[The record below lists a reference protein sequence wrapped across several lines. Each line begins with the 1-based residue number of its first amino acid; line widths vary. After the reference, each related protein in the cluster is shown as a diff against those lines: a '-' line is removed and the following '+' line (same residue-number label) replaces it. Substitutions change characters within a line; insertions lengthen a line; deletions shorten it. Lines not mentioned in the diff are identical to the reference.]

1 MESFSIFSNFIYCE
15 SSEELICKKNSYLI
29 VLDGVVEGIYQEL
42 PEKYKN
48 LKLYDYKDK
57 LVIPGLSDLHVHAP
71 QYQFRGLW
79 MDMELLPWLEEHTFP
94 EESKYKSH
102 EYASKAY
109 DIFVEDLKY
118 SATTRVS
125 AFATI
130 HKDSAL
136 YLMNALEKAGL
147 AGFVGKVN
155 SDRNAPDI
163 LREET
168 AESINATLD
177 FIEKSKE
184 LKNIKPIITPRFI
197 PTCSDTLLQ
206 ELGKISKDYNL
217 PVQSHL
223 SENPS
228 EIEWVKQLVPKS
240 KSYADAYRMFG
251 LWGEEKTIMAH
262 CVYSYETELELMKNK
277 NIYVAHC
284 PDSNSNLTSGIA
296 RITALMESGV
306 NVGLASDVAGGEE
319 LSILSAMKN
328 AIKVSKLN
336 KRLSHS
342 EDRSLSFAEAFYLAT
357 YSGGSFFG
365 NVGSFI
371 KGYDADIV
379 VLDDSSIKTTLKDE
393 LSLQERLEQYVYLK
407 PSDRVFAKFVKGN
420 KVF

>member
-1 MESFSIFSNFIYCE
+1 MPAAT
-15 SSEELICKKNSYLI
+15 
-29 VLDGVVEGIYQEL
+29 L
-42 PEKYKN
+42 PEKARMM
-48 LKLYDYKDK
+48 LFF
-57 LVIPGLSDLHVHAP
+57 S
-71 QYQFRGLW
+71 
-79 MDMELLPWLEEHTFP
+79 
-94 EESKYKSH
+94 
-102 EYASKAY
+102 AS
-109 DIFVEDLKY
+109 I
-118 SATTRVS
+118 
-125 AFATI
+125 
-130 HKDSAL
+130 
-136 YLMNALEKAGL
+136 
-147 AGFVGKVN
+147 
-155 SDRNAPDI
+155 
-163 LREET
+163 REEF
-168 AESINATLD
+168 L
-177 FIEKSKE
+177 
-184 LKNIKPIITPRFI
+184 R
-197 PTCSDTLLQ
+197 
-206 ELGKISKDYNL
+206 ISPY
-217 PVQSHL
+217 HL

-296 RITALMESGV
+296 RITALMDSGV